1 MIVGATAGPDEL
13 VDDDRGAQH
22 GHAGRREGTTGS
34 VTSTRPTSSGHPQ
47 AQVARGLA
55 PTNQVITS
63 GSASRDAPIA
73 ASGRIT
79 ITSYDSRPPA
89 RIGILNDIRAI

>member
-1 MIVGATAGPDEL
+1 MVVGATAGPDEL

-34 VTSTRPTSSGHPQ
+34 VTSPRPHLQRPPASSGSKGFAPTS
-47 AQVARGLA
+47 
-55 PTNQVITS
+55 QVITLD
-63 GSASRDAPIA
+63 SASRDAPIA

-89 RIGILNDIRAI
+89 RIGI